1 MKQLAL
7 DLSTRPEPSFGN
19 FVPGGNREA
28 LVALQ
33 VLARGAGPERF
44 VYLWGAPG
52 SGRSHL
58 LRAVVREAADANRSA
73 TCLHAPV
80 DADAITAVRDDEL
93 LALDDVERLDAAG
106 QRALFGLF
114 NRLRAGSGALVASGC
129 AAPAMLSVRP
139 DLATRLAW
147 GLVYEVHALSDA
159 QKAAAVQSHARAR
172 GFDLPSEVL
181 NYLLRHAARDLP
193 SLLALV
199 EGLDRHSLEQRRA
212 ITVPLAREVLKLVSS
227 GPETP

>member
-19 FVPGGNREA
+19 FVPGGNREVLAALQA
-28 LVALQ
+28 LVG
-33 VLARGAGPERF
+33 GAGADRF
-44 VYLWGAPG
+44 VYLWGASG

-58 LRAVVREAADANRSA
+58 LRAVVRAAVDANRSA
-73 TCLHAPV
+73 LCLSAP
-80 DADAITAVRDDEL
+80 AATGAIKAARDDEL
-93 LALDDVERLDAAG
+93 VALDDVERLDAEG

-114 NRLRAGSGALVASGC
+114 NRLRAGSGALVASGR
-129 AAPAMLSVRP
+129 AAPAMLGVRP

-159 QKAAAVQSHARAR
+159 EKSAAMQAHAQAR
-172 GFDLPSEVL
+172 GFDLSPDVL
-181 NYLLRHAARDLP
+181 DYLLRHAARDLP

-199 EGLDRHSLEQRRA
+199 EGLDRHSLELRRA
-212 ITVPLAREVLKLVSS
+212 ITVPLAREVLRLAST
-227 GPETP
+227 GPGLA